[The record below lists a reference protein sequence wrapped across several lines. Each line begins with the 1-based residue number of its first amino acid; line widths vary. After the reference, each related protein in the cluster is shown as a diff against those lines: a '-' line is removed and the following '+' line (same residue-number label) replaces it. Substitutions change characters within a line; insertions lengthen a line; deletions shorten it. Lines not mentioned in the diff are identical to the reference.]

1 MQTMRWMAVLGAAA
15 VLAAASSFAQGQA
28 PPAAEATKPA
38 PKAAD
43 KKATPEKATAAKKA
57 VPKKDAA
64 KKEAPKKRRAR
75 RRKSS
80 WSPIVV
86 LLGCALAIG
95 LLSGLVAV
103 VVMRRQAPEAA
114 PAQNPS
120 GPSMPTSP
128 SSIDRSAP

>member
-15 VLAAASSFAQGQA
+15 VLAAASSFAQVQA

-64 KKEAPKKRRAR
+64 KKEAPKKAAAKKTDADAKKPTIHSTKTMELRDEKGNIIPTNPDAYDV
-75 RRKSS
+75 SS
-80 WSPIVV
+80 
-86 LLGCALAIG
+86 ALPG
-95 LLSGLVAV
+95 K
-103 VVMRRQAPEAA
+103 P
-114 PAQNPS
+114 PPKKK
-120 GPSMPTSP
+120 
-128 SSIDRSAP
+128 